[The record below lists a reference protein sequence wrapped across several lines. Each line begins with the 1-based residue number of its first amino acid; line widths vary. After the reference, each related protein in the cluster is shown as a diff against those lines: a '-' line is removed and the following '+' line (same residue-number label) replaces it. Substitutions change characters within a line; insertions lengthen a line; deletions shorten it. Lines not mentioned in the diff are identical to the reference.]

1 MKIKEKMTFKAKF
14 ETADYQLTIRYV
26 DEDGNRIAEDYQ
38 TKIAYL
44 NRYEITSPHVDTY
57 VLENENDHIITGS
70 MDAEDK
76 EIVVHYTKD
85 IHGTDPKHPDK
96 GDGIPDKY
104 QVAVHYE
111 AEHGTVAFDRVY
123 VTLRDEEGNFATHGS
138 GKLRVDQI
146 PTAIADEGYEQESA
160 SWVNK
165 KPTIDMII
173 TKDTTFKVV
182 FQASKEPEKPVTP
195 SDPEKPDTPQN
206 PEEPDTPVTPDK
218 PDTIPPTNG
227 GNTVDAPQLPETT
240 NRPIVAE
247 QPRMPS
253 VSDTRPFA
261 PNIMGNTQSNG
272 ESEHV
277 DENET
282 PLTNGDVE
290 VIKENVTPKAKGTE
304 ANWAIMNFICMII
317 TVLLAILLL
326 LSKSKNEE
334 KLENDKTYSYDE
346 QEDYQEEKRSLFIRS
361 LALLLAIISI
371 IVFFLTEDMSLPMV
385 IIDNWTIYMLCFV
398 IVQLIVFILGRR
410 WKEVEQE
417 EKQKA

>member
-1 MKIKEKMTFKAKF
+1 
-14 ETADYQLTIRYV
+14 
-26 DEDGNRIAEDYQ
+26 
-38 TKIAYL
+38 
-44 NRYEITSPHVDTY
+44 
-57 VLENENDHIITGS
+57 
-70 MDAEDK
+70 
-76 EIVVHYTKD
+76 
-85 IHGTDPKHPDK
+85 
-96 GDGIPDKY
+96 
-104 QVAVHYE
+104 
-111 AEHGTVAFDRVY
+111 
-123 VTLRDEEGNFATHGS
+123 
-138 GKLRVDQI
+138 
-146 PTAIADEGYEQESA
+146 
-160 SWVNK
+160 
-165 KPTIDMII
+165 MII

-206 PEEPDTPVTPDK
+206 PEEPDAPVTPDK
-218 PDTIPPTNG
+218 PNTIPPTNG

-272 ESEHV
+272 EREHV

-290 VIKENVTPKAKGTE
+290 VIKENVTPKAKCTE

-317 TVLLAILLL
+317 SVLLAILLL

-346 QEDYQEEKRSLFIRS
+346 EEDYQEEKRSLFIRS

-385 IIDNWTIYMLCFV
+385 IIDNWTIYMLCFA

>member
-1 MKIKEKMTFKAKF
+1 
-14 ETADYQLTIRYV
+14 
-26 DEDGNRIAEDYQ
+26 
-38 TKIAYL
+38 
-44 NRYEITSPHVDTY
+44 
-57 VLENENDHIITGS
+57 

-146 PTAIADEGYEQESA
+146 PTATADEGYEQESA

-206 PEEPDTPVTPDK
+206 PEEPDAPVTPDK

-247 QPRMPS
+247 QPMMPS

-290 VIKENVTPKAKGTE
+290 VIKEHVTPKAKGTE

-346 QEDYQEEKRSLFIRS
+346 EEDYQEEKRSLFIRS

-385 IIDNWTIYMLCFV
+385 IIDNWTIYMLCFA